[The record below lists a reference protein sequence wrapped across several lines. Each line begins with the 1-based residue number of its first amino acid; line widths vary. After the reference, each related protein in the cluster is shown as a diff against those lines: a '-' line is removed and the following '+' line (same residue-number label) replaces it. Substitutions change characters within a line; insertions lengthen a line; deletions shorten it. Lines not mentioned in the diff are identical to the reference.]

1 MNKLSSVSN
10 SLTLLNYL
18 LDPEMSDEFKRTITS
33 KKASELL
40 KEASESLSAS
50 VQYVQDLEDE
60 LNDLQNELNYIKQ

>member
-10 SLTLLNYL
+10 NLTLLNYI

-40 KEASESLSAS
+40 KEASESLSVS